1 MRKKWHEL
9 NKIYATDILF
19 LFLCCLEKLPFLCKR
34 FPMLD
39 GLQPTSGG
47 NRRSEGNSC
56 RFPKRPPQQNNRIME
71 EMILSKLETIE
82 RYSLLAAKNVLTID
96 DVAVLTG
103 MSKSH
108 LYKLTCSRQIPFY
121 RPNGKIVYFDR
132 AELEGWLK
140 QNRVTPEYEAEQQAI
155 AYVMTHKK

>member
-1 MRKKWHEL
+1 MFFSFICFFAASNRCCRDLHYLFSKVREWKRVQPL
-9 NKIYATDILF
+9 AIAGNKHKIVFD
-19 LFLCCLEKLPFLCKR
+19 
-34 FPMLD
+34 
-39 GLQPTSGG
+39 
-47 NRRSEGNSC
+47 
-56 RFPKRPPQQNNRIME
+56 IME
-71 EMILSKLETIE
+71 DLILSKLEVIE
-82 RYSLLAAKNVLTID
+82 RNSLLAAKNVLTID

-108 LYKLTCSRQIPFY
+108 LYKLTCTRQIPFY

-155 AYVMTHKK
+155 AYVMRHKK